1 MRYSMLSVILCLLA
15 FNVLNASA
23 SVDSPVEP
31 AAVGELVLASNQFGC
46 KLLKELYQERP
57 KENLFISPYSIF
69 TALGMTYNGA
79 AGTTQKA
86 MADCL
91 GISQM
96 PPGRLNPAVLELK
109 KRLSAIPKVE
119 VLIANSLWARKGIT
133 FNPQFIATNQRFYQA
148 EVTNLDF
155 FNPQAPARINNW
167 VREKTKGKIT
177 SIIDNIKPE
186 AVLFLINAVYFKGR
200 WQKEFDPKFT
210 QEHDFY
216 LIDGTKKKVPMMSR
230 SDRFN
235 YLETEKFQ
243 AIGLPYGDGKMSMF
257 IFLPGKGSSLQEF
270 ISELNIKDLK
280 KWLTEF
286 SSLRGEL
293 LLPRFKLEYKTSLN
307 NSLKKLGMGE
317 AFDLERANFSLM
329 AKSKL
334 RFAIGDVLHK
344 TFVEVNEEGT
354 EAAAVTSVEMVMSA
368 VPMERFRMVVD
379 HPFFFLIQENDT
391 GTILFAGV
399 VVEP

>member
-15 FNVLNASA
+15 FNIMNASA
-23 SVDSPVEP
+23 SIKTPLEL
-31 AAVGELVLASNQFGC
+31 ATVGELVLASNHFGC

-96 PPGRLNPAVLELK
+96 PLGRLNPAVLELK
-109 KRLSAIPKVE
+109 NRLSATPKVE

-155 FNPQAPARINNW
+155 SSPQALTRINNW
-167 VREKTKGKIT
+167 VREKTKEKIT
-177 SIIDNIKPE
+177 SIIENIKPE
-186 AVLFLINAVYFKGR
+186 AVLFLLNAVYFKGR
-200 WQKEFDPKFT
+200 WQEEFDPKRT
-210 QEHDFY
+210 QERDFY
-216 LIDGTKKKVPMMSR
+216 LIDGTKKKVPMMFR

-243 AIGLPYGDGKMSMF
+243 AVELPYGDGKMSMF
-257 IFLPGKGSSLQEF
+257 IFLPKEGSSLQQF

-280 KWLTEF
+280 KWLTDF
-286 SSLRGEL
+286 SSERGEL
-293 LLPRFKLEYKTSLN
+293 LLPRFKVEYKTSLN
-307 NSLKKLGMGE
+307 NYLKQLGMAE

-368 VPMERFRMVVD
+368 VPTNRFRMVVD
-379 HPFFFLIQENDT
+379 HPFFFLIRENET
-391 GTILFAGV
+391 GIILFAGA